1 MYVQDKTVKCHSVFI
16 LLKKMKAAIFEKP
29 GLDNLKVID
38 NAEEPKI
45 SDHDV
50 LIKVKVAGVNP
61 IDHIVT
67 SGALPKVDPLP
78 HIPGAESSGIVEELG
93 SHVNNSGIKKG
104 DRVVVHNKLFD
115 GTCDMCLNGLDM
127 LCRNGGLIGA
137 ITNGGFA
144 EYISVPKWNVF
155 EIPDTLDWDIAASL
169 PVTSLTPYHAL
180 KEASL
185 KINEY
190 LLVFGAS
197 GNTGMMAVQLAKKMG
212 ANVIAVSKDDWIK
225 SEFGADYIISDYD
238 KVAESVKEITQGR
251 MADVV
256 LNSLGVGTWDSS
268 FASVGINGRWV
279 AFGGLTGA
287 DVKLNVQSLYSKQI
301 KLIGSTGG
309 TRKEMQEL
317 IDLSPKLKVRV
328 WKKFKLENI
337 KEALQALFAKERDG
351 RILLNIA

>member
-1 MYVQDKTVKCHSVFI
+1 
-16 LLKKMKAAIFEKP
+16 MKAAVFETP
-29 GLDNLKVID
+29 GLENLRVID
-38 NAEEPKI
+38 NVEEPKI
-45 SDHDV
+45 NDHDV
-50 LIKVKVAGVNP
+50 LIQVKVAGVNP
-61 IDHIVT
+61 IDHFVA
-67 SGALPKVDPLP
+67 SGTLPRVYPLP

-93 SHVNNSGIKKG
+93 NHVNNSEIKKG
-104 DRVVVHNKLFD
+104 DRVVVHNKVFD
-115 GTCDMCLNGLDM
+115 GTCDMGLGGLDM

-144 EYISVPKWNVF
+144 EYISVPERNVF
-155 EIPDTLDWDIAASL
+155 KIPDKLDWDVAASL

-185 KINEY
+185 KLNEY

-197 GNTGMMAVQLAKKMG
+197 GNTGMIAVQLGNKMG
-212 ANVIAVSKDDWIK
+212 AKVIAVSKDDWIK
-225 SEFGADYIISDYD
+225 SEFGADYIISNYE
-238 KVAESVKEITQGR
+238 KVAENVKEITQGK

-256 LNSLGVGTWDSS
+256 MNSLGVGTWDSS
-268 FASVGINGRWV
+268 FASVGVNGRWV

-317 IDLSPKLKVRV
+317 IDISPKLKVRV
-328 WKKFKLENI
+328 WKKFDLENV

-351 RILLNIA
+351 RILLDMA